1 LLAGAVVTV
10 LTAVAALWIG
20 RRFLRLPMGLL
31 IGMLAGVQ
39 TQPAVLGFAVEQTH
53 DDLPNV
59 GYARVYP
66 IATIAKI
73 LVAQV
78 ILSLLH

>member
-1 LLAGAVVTV
+1 
-10 LTAVAALWIG
+10 
-20 RRFLRLPMGLL
+20 LL

-78 ILSLLH
+78 ILSLLQ